1 MQTSRVPRKF
11 TATMKAGI
19 RIAAM
24 LIALFLTGCA
34 SRPPLATVP
43 SVDLKRY
50 EGRWFEIAK
59 YPNWFQR
66 GCASDTVAQ
75 YSPLP
80 DGAIQVVN
88 RCKQA
93 DGQFREARAVATVV
107 PGSGNAKLK
116 VRFGRSP
123 IAGDYWII
131 GLDEKNYSWSLIG
144 DPWRQFLWILAR
156 EPRLDDA
163 TYESIVAL
171 AESQGYSRTRIERSI
186 QNFQP

>member
-1 MQTSRVPRKF
+1 
-11 TATMKAGI
+11 MKAGI

-88 RCKQA
+88 RCKQP

-131 GLDEKNYSWSLIG
+131 GLDEKNYSWSLVG

-163 TYESIVAL
+163 TYEIIVTL
-171 AESQGYSRTRIERSI
+171 AESQGYSRTRIERTI
-186 QNFQP
+186 QNSQP

>member
-1 MQTSRVPRKF
+1 
-11 TATMKAGI
+11 
-19 RIAAM
+19 
-24 LIALFLTGCA
+24 L
-34 SRPPLATVP
+34 
-43 SVDLKRY
+43 
-50 EGRWFEIAK
+50 
-59 YPNWFQR
+59 PN
-66 GCASDTVAQ
+66 
-75 YSPLP
+75 
-80 DGAIQVVN
+80 GAIQVVN
-88 RCKQA
+88 RCKQP

-131 GLDEKNYSWSLIG
+131 GLDEKNYSWALVG

-163 TYESIVAL
+163 TYESIVTL

-186 QNFQP
+186 QNSQP